1 MNSPIT
7 SERVFDVS
15 SREIGNGTE
24 YTAKIEVLRENGT
37 KSLADALARRTD
49 TDEWT
54 SLQATF
60 VIRKFASQQD
70 SSPSRTD
77 VFTHITDTKKGEVE
91 GDHRWHTTEGTFISS
106 SGIYRLPAVKVKVPL
121 AKPKKEYAV
130 EDSAE
135 AMMEQVAMF
144 WDHM

>member
-7 SERVFDVS
+7 SKRVFDSS
-15 SREIGNGTE
+15 SREIANGTE

-54 SLQATF
+54 SVQASF
-60 VIRKFASQQD
+60 VIRKFASPQD

-77 VFTHITDTKKGEVE
+77 VFTVIKDTKKGEVE
-91 GDHRWHTTEGTFISS
+91 GDYRWHTSEGTYISS
-106 SGIYRLPAVKVKVPL
+106 SGIFRLPAVNVKVPTV
-121 AKPKKEYAV
+121 KPKREYAV

-144 WDHM
+144 WDQM